1 MRAISIQEHNFDLGT
16 EEAAAAEHAV
26 NCGAVVAFVG
36 RVRGKDT
43 AQPLTHL
50 YVEHFAGVTETE
62 IDKIIV
68 AAEARW
74 PLSYVKVIHRIGNLA
89 AGENIVMVLT
99 ASEHRKDA
107 FSANT
112 FIMDYL
118 KTDAP
123 FWKKEFFANGVAN
136 WVDMKQSDIASQ
148 QAWDK
153 DLGHE
158 A

>member
-1 MRAISIQEHNFDLGT
+1 MHSISIQADDFNLGT
-16 EEAAAAEHAV
+16 EESLASRHSD

-36 RVRGKDT
+36 KVRGKDKHH
-43 AQPLTHL
+43 PLTHL

-62 IDKIIV
+62 IEKIIV
-68 AAEARW
+68 AANGKW

-99 ASEHRKDA
+99 TSEHRKDA
-107 FSANT
+107 FNANT

-123 FWKKEFFANGVAN
+123 FWKKEFFANGDAD
-136 WVDMKQSDIASQ
+136 WVEMKQTDIASQ
-148 QAWDK
+148 QAWEQNNA
-153 DLGHE
+153 G
-158 A
+158 